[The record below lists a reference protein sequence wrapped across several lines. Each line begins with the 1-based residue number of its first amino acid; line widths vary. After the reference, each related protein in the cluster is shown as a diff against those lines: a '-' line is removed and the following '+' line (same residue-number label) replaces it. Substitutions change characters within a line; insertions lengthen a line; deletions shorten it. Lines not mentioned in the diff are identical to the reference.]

1 MKVMVGHTKGGTGK
15 TTLALNLGVTQT
27 LRGRDVWMVDA
38 DVQGTLLAALAQRGD
53 RAPPIAAAH
62 YTDGDALLSQMKQ
75 SYRYDDVVIDAGG
88 RDSPQLRA
96 GLIAVDVLLVPF
108 QPRNFDLWAL
118 EDLGHLVKEA
128 EEIRRRR
135 GDAPLR
141 ILGVLNQA
149 DTAGQDNDQAMA
161 LATQTIP
168 GLQAL
173 QVQIRRRKSYNN
185 AAADGLAVTEFR
197 PRDTKAIEEVE
208 ALVDAVFNNEKAIK

>member
-1 MKVMVGHTKGGTGK
+1 M
-15 TTLALNLGVTQT
+15 
-27 LRGRDVWMVDA
+27 
-38 DVQGTLLAALAQRGD
+38 
-53 RAPPIAAAH
+53 
-62 YTDGDALLSQMKQ
+62 
-75 SYRYDDVVIDAGG
+75 VIDAGG

-197 PRDTKAIEEVE
+197 PRDTKAIEEIE
-208 ALVDAVFNNEKAIK
+208 ALVDSVFNNEKAIK